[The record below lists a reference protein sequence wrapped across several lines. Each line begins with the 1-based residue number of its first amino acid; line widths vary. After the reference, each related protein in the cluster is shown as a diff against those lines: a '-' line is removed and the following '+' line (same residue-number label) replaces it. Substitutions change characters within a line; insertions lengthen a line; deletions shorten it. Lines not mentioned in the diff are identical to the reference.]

1 MDDITGEKLDFEEAI
16 NKTGF
21 GKYNICLLISC
32 CLLILAMYIDIF
44 GFSIVLPDVACDMGL
59 STKQQGLLSAIPLI
73 GVMISSYVWGLSAD
87 TIGRQKTLLLA
98 MPVSIAWSLAASM
111 TPTYTSLAVLKLMSA
126 GFSSSANAA
135 AFVLLGES
143 VPSAYRSKFMFLMAS
158 ATMFVQLIISIVAL
172 PILQLTF
179 SINMSLINL
188 NYRPWRLLLQLMTLP
203 GIFGT
208 IGIMMVRESPK
219 FLLSTDHE
227 RDAIDVLKTIHIWNK
242 GSSEFK
248 ISSVHLQE
256 TITTYS
262 GNSVWKKIWNQTA
275 SLFKPPLL
283 KNSLILYYI
292 LLCAYMTSTG
302 YTMWVPTM
310 TNVYFNAEDSDGKT
324 FCEVASK
331 AASQNLTTDCST
343 PIQPTT
349 LYAVMCYSGMSGS
362 LNILLT
368 FIVGPLGKKRTTL
381 LVFLIA
387 IIAGVLLLF
396 VKQSIASIGLFFTFL
411 YVSLILGNVNTYLVE
426 LNPTQLRAMA
436 TCLSVVVARGFGFFS
451 VQLIATLLSDH
462 CIPMIGGYIALVT
475 SGLLIAICLP
485 ADNSPGGNS

>member
-1 MDDITGEKLDFEEAI
+1 MDDITGERLDFEEAI

-21 GKYNICLLISC
+21 GKYNICLLIAC

-59 STKQQGLLSAIPLI
+59 STTQQGLLSAIPLI
-73 GVMISSYVWGLSAD
+73 V
-87 TIGRQKTLLLA
+87 
-98 MPVSIAWSLAASM
+98 
-111 TPTYTSLAVLKLMSA
+111 
-126 GFSSSANAA
+126 
-135 AFVLLGES
+135 
-143 VPSAYRSKFMFLMAS
+143 
-158 ATMFVQLIISIVAL
+158 VAL

-179 SINMSLINL
+179 SISMPLINL
-188 NYRPWRLLLQLMTLP
+188 NYRPWRLLLQLITFP

-208 IGIMMVRESPK
+208 IGIMLVRESPK
-219 FLLSTDHE
+219 FLLSKDHE
-227 RDAIDVLKTIHIWNK
+227 KDAIDVLKTIHKWNK

-248 ISSVHLQE
+248 ISSVHLKE

-275 SLFKPPLL
+275 PLFKPPLL
-283 KNSLILYYI
+283 KNSLILYYM

-310 TNVYFNAEDSDGKT
+310 TNAYFNGEDNNGKT

-331 AASQNLTTDCST
+331 AASQNNLTTDCST
-343 PIQPTT
+343 TIQPMT
-349 LYAVMCYSGMSGS
+349 LYAVMCYSGMSGT

-381 LVFLIA
+381 LVFIIA
-387 IIAGVLLLF
+387 IVAGVLLLF
-396 VKQSIASIGLFFTFL
+396 VKPSIASIGLFFIFL
-411 YVSLILGNVNTYLVE
+411 YVALILGNVNTYLVE
-426 LNPTQLRAMA
+426 LNPTQLRGMA

-462 CIPMIGGYIALVT
+462 CRPMIGGYIALIT
-475 SGLLIAICLP
+475 SGLLIAIWLP
-485 ADNSPGGNS
+485 ADNSPGGNRYSR